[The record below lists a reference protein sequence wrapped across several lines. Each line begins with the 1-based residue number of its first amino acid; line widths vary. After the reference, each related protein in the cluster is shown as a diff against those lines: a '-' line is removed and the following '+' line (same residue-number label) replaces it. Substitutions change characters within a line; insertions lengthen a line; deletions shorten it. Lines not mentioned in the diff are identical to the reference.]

1 MQFNFYQTIEAIKVR
16 QIVFLAGL
24 DDFLLGEGVEK
35 NSEQAVYWFE
45 QAANHGDA
53 DAQYY
58 LGVSYANGEGVVKNY
73 KLAVYWYEKA
83 ANQGHADAQNNL
95 GVCYEFGKGV
105 VQNYQTAYF
114 WYLLAS
120 ANGIEKAKDNMDR
133 IAQDLSP
140 SQQIEIQNRATRW
153 FENNNGR

>member
-1 MQFNFYQTIEAIKVR
+1 MVFGDMEAQYI
-16 QIVFLAGL
+16 LGL
-24 DDFLLGEGVEK
+24 SYYRGEGVE
-35 NSEQAVYWFE
+35 AVYWLE
-45 QAANHGDA
+45 QAANQG
-53 DAQYY
+53 
-58 LGVSYANGEGVVKNY
+58 YAY
-73 KLAVYWYEKA
+73 
-83 ANQGHADAQNNL
+83 AQNNL